1 MDSPN
6 ALSIQLFVQ
15 EDCLGVYKI
24 AICEIDRC
32 NDGTQGIGKI
42 PFVKNIELESLH
54 FGKINE
60 FTRLCAPKLKPSYCV
75 TGYFPQFNL
84 SCKTI
89 NRQ

>member
-6 ALSIQLFVQ
+6 ALCIQLFVQ
-15 EDCLGVYKI
+15 EDCLAVYKI
-24 AICEIDRC
+24 AICEIARC
-32 NDGTQGIGKI
+32 NDGTQDIGKI

-54 FGKINE
+54 FVKINE

-75 TGYFPQFNL
+75 TGCFPQFNL